1 MLEYTEI
8 KNVDSLLRQES
19 KVDVPVCCL
28 YFVFAMLPYLI
39 YIIQLDFCFYLMAQ
53 IYEYFPK
60 LASILGIY
68 L

>member
-28 YFVFAMLPYLI
+28 YFVFAMSHTLFILYSLTSV
-39 YIIQLDFCFYLMAQ
+39 
-53 IYEYFPK
+53 
-60 LASILGIY
+60 SI
-68 L
+68 